1 MGDGMDVSLSR
12 ALYRERMRQ
21 EQNYTS
27 LITLFLLF
35 IALVILFVG
44 QNP

>member
-1 MGDGMDVSLSR
+1 MGDRPDVPMGYR
-12 ALYRERMRQ
+12 AYLEKMRQ

>member
-1 MGDGMDVSLSR
+1 MGDDMGVPSSSASYL
-12 ALYRERMRQ
+12 ERMRQ

-27 LITLFLLF
+27 LIALFLLF